1 MKGMQPVLE
10 IRELRVVFAG
20 VKKDL
25 PVVEGINIS
34 LDRGRVLGL
43 VGESG
48 CGKSMTALAVLGLLP
63 VGGRILE
70 GEIRFQNENL
80 LALSRKVMRS
90 IRGRKIGMIFQDP
103 NTALNPVRTI
113 GSQLRETLRTHLK
126 LNGKEVHALAED
138 TLRAMGLEQPKRL
151 MACFPFQLS
160 GGMRQRVMIAMAL
173 SLTPDVLIA
182 DEPTTALDATVQAR
196 ILSEMKRLQTRYQTG
211 MLLISHNMGVIAQL
225 ADEVAVMYAGMII
238 ETGQSADI
246 FHRSVHP
253 YTRGLLAAV
262 PRLNQKPGE
271 SLALIPGQPPVAG
284 AIPPGCP
291 FSPRCP
297 WVKTLCRKRR
307 PVLQALESGHLAA
320 CHFPLAPPG
329 VLHSAAAS

>member
-1 MKGMQPVLE
+1 MKGTQPVLE
-10 IRELRVVFAG
+10 ISKLRVVFSG
-20 VKKDL
+20 VRQDL
-25 PVVEGINIS
+25 SVVEGVSLS

-80 LALSRKVMRS
+80 LALSRKKMRG

-113 GSQLRETLRTHLK
+113 GSQLMETLRAHLK
-126 LNGKEVHALAED
+126 LNGKAIHALAED
-138 TLRAMGLEQPKRL
+138 TLRALGLEQPKRL
-151 MACFPFQLS
+151 MASFPFQLS

-173 SLTPDVLIA
+173 SLAPDVLIA
-182 DEPTTALDATVQAR
+182 DEPTTALDPTVQAR
-196 ILSEMKRLQTRYQTG
+196 ILVEMKRLQTRYKTG

-225 ADEVAVMYAGMII
+225 ADEVAVMYAGMIM
-238 ETGQSADI
+238 EKGQSADI
-246 FHRSVHP
+246 FHRPVHP
-253 YTRGLLAAV
+253 YTRGLLSAV

-271 SLALIPGQPPVAG
+271 SLALIPGQPPEAG
-284 AIPPGCP
+284 AIPRGCP
-291 FSPRCP
+291 FFPRCP
-297 WVKTLCRKRR
+297 RVKTLCRKRR
-307 PVLQALESGHLAA
+307 PVLRALESGHQAA
-320 CHFPLAPPG
+320 CHFPMAPPG
-329 VLHSAAAS
+329 GLHSAAAS